1 MKAQFLFLSFLFI
14 SSLLSA
20 QDTIFVKTGE
30 VIPAVIVEKNSM
42 EIKYKK
48 SGQKEPAAIYSVFI
62 SDIKSIHYAD
72 GIIADYMQ
80 SGENT
85 GIVLPQKPIEQAGT
99 MKVMR
104 ISVGG
109 SFESFN
115 RNPKDNLQLFW
126 QNWHKILGTKTP
138 EITGN
143 PVSYPFNLRM
153 SFTLGQ
159 SGRNWMG
166 DELQLILTPKDAISS
181 SDANGVNEI
190 MLKNFYYNIILFYGH
205 TLNHKKTA
213 ALMIEPGLDI
223 TSMSGHIK
231 INNSS
236 YNLSANIGMGFHI
249 ATGVDWLITKRLL
262 VTARIGQRFLS
273 IKEQHSSTTS
283 STGYANFYVDPI
295 AKSDLL
301 KVKWNGPYFAAGLSY
316 NFYVKMKTG
325 RAE

>member
-1 MKAQFLFLSFLFI
+1 MSGI
-14 SSLLSA
+14 LSA

-30 VIPAVIVEKNSM
+30 VIPAVIVEKTSM

-48 SGQKEPAAIYSVFI
+48 FGMKEPAAIYSVFI
-62 SDIKSIHYAD
+62 SDIKSIHYSD

-80 SGENT
+80 SSDNT
-85 GIVLPQKPIEQAGT
+85 GIVQPLSAIEQSGT

-104 ISVGG
+104 LSVGG

-115 RNPKDNLQLFW
+115 RNPKDNLQIFW

-138 EITGN
+138 EITNN
-143 PVSYPFNLRM
+143 PISYPFNLRM

-181 SDANGVNEI
+181 SDANGTNEI
-190 MLKNFYYNIILFYGH
+190 MLRNFYYNIILFYGH

-223 TSMSGHIK
+223 AAMSGHIK
-231 INNSS
+231 INNNS
-236 YNLSANIGMGFHI
+236 YNLSANLGMGFHI

-262 VTARIGQRFLS
+262 VTARIGQRFLT
-273 IKEQHSSTTS
+273 IKEEHKVSDDPLVFKS
-283 STGYANFYVDPI
+283 FWVDPI
-295 AKSDLL
+295 AQKDFLS
-301 KVKWNGPYFAAGLSY
+301 VKWNGPYFALGLSY
-316 NFYVKMKTG
+316 NFYVKMKNG
-325 RAE
+325 QAE